1 MSYYG
6 VKTLKIR
13 EFIDGRN
20 VSYDTVRKFIINHP
34 ELFKGHIGK
43 SKNIILDDEAVRLL
57 EEKYPLPSPVQVI
70 QDASARERLQE
81 IEAKYINLLEE
92 NNRLIQEMAN
102 LKLVQYKQR
111 FLEESV
117 KQKDYEIEELY
128 SKLEREKAEKE
139 SVRAVAIEENKKLKE
154 ELANKEKQLEI
165 EKNKSWWDKLR
176 RR

>member
-1 MSYYG
+1 M
-6 VKTLKIR
+6 KIR
-13 EFIDGRN
+13 EFIDRRN

-128 SKLEREKAEKE
+128 SKLEREKA
-139 SVRAVAIEENKKLKE
+139 VASEENKKLKE

-176 RR
+176 GR

>member
-13 EFIDGRN
+13 EFIDRRN

-128 SKLEREKAEKE
+128 SKLEREKA
-139 SVRAVAIEENKKLKE
+139 VASEENKKLKE

-176 RR
+176 GR